1 MHQYISHFDAFLP
14 QLLRGAYYS
23 LRYPRQV
30 IARSVAVARQSR
42 SKPGDSSL
50 CSEQAPQS
58 QSEIATPFGLA
69 MTVSCGSDC
78 KLFYALGNKIIRTSK

>member
-30 IARSVAVARQSR
+30 IARSVAT
-42 SKPGDSSL
+42 K
-50 CSEQAPQS
+50 QS

-78 KLFYALGNKIIRTSK
+78 KLFYALGNNGVWQA